1 MELPQCRQAEHTRG
15 SEDRMGKGLRSL
27 LIVLGAVVI
36 VAAAA
41 WGIVHWALRSPLPQ
55 TRGTLRVPG
64 LEAPVEVLRDPSGV
78 PHIRAA
84 TMHDLYFAQGFVTA
98 QERFWQMEFWR
109 RIGSGRLSELF
120 GRSTLGTDVYLRT
133 VGFRRVAEEDWAATD
148 AETKSVFQAY
158 ADGVNAYILKKKP
171 GQLGLEFR
179 LLGLQ
184 GVPLSIEPWVPQ
196 NSITWLKLMAQ
207 DLCGNMRRELYTI
220 DLIQSLGLS
229 LTRDFFGGYRTGEMP
244 VIAADQELPSRLLGP
259 KKIGRAPGRAQAG
272 GFAPDPL
279 QLAALAGVSK
289 RVVGGFD
296 ISTPM
301 ALGTGPGIGSNNW
314 VISGSRTQSGKPI
327 LANDPHLGIQMPSI
341 WYEVDLYCSA
351 QEAQM
356 GKKAGGPFHV
366 RGFSFAGVPAVVI
379 GHNDRIAWGVTNLPA
394 DVQDLYVEKIDPEN
408 PRRYEVNGRWVDMKI
423 RREEIKVL
431 RQEEPVVVLVRETRH
446 GPIITDE
453 GAFSGY
459 RGFSLN
465 PGGSFPTNLELKALS
480 LRWTAL
486 QPNNTIR
493 AVVQLDDARDFKEFR
508 DALRSWDIPSQN
520 FVYADVDG
528 NIGYQAPGLV
538 PIRKKGDGTVPS
550 PGWTDDYEWKGY
562 VPFDDLPSV
571 YNPAKGYIS
580 TANNPVTTGAYRWF
594 IGDDF
599 DLGFR
604 ARRIVEMIEGA
615 SGKISLSAVQA
626 MQGDT
631 LNISAR
637 EVLPCLAALPLTGDA
652 LRAREALQR
661 WDMRMD
667 RESSGAAVYAYFWQ
681 ALVEEVFKDKLPD
694 SLWNGDAVLDTNSRL
709 MNTVAQLLK
718 APAHPMW
725 DKPTTM
731 DKAENRD
738 DILVLAMQKAVKR
751 GMKNLGPDIGKWRWG
766 KVHTAV
772 FRNQSL
778 GRSGISL
785 VERIFNRGP
794 IPVGGGMQQVI
805 SSDWRADK
813 PFGVSSISSMRQIVD
828 LSDLSASVTM
838 NATGQS
844 GHVGSRH
851 YDDMILPWSRVRYH
865 STLWD
870 EKSLRSS
877 RTERLVLTP

>member
-1 MELPQCRQAEHTRG
+1 MELPLCRQSEHAQG
-15 SEDRMGKGLRSL
+15 SEDHMGKELRRL
-27 LIVLGAVVI
+27 LIVLGVLVI
-36 VAAAA
+36 VAAAV
-41 WGIVHWALRSPLPQ
+41 WGIFLWALRSPLPQ

-64 LEAPVEVLRDPSGV
+64 LDAPVEVLRDSSGV
-78 PHIRAA
+78 PHIRAG

-98 QERFWQMEFWR
+98 QDRFWQMEFWR

-120 GRSTLGTDVYLRT
+120 GKSTLGTDVYLRT
-133 VGFRRVAEEDWAATD
+133 VGFRRATDNDWAVMD
-148 AETKSVFQAY
+148 AETKGVFQAY
-158 ADGVNAYILKKKP
+158 ADGVNAYILKRKP

-179 LLGLQ
+179 LLALQ
-184 GVPLSIEPWVPQ
+184 GVPLTIEPWVPQ

-220 DLIQSLGLS
+220 DLIQDLGLS
-229 LTRDFFGGYRTGEMP
+229 LTRGFFGSFRAGEMP
-244 VIAADQELPSRLLGP
+244 VIVSDAELAPRLLGP
-259 KKIGRAPGRAQAG
+259 KKIGKATGRATG
-272 GFAPDPL
+272 EGFDPDPA
-279 QLAALAGVSK
+279 QLAAIAGISTRLA
-289 RVVGGFD
+289 GGFD

-314 VISGSRTQSGKPI
+314 VIGGSRTQSGKPI

-351 QEAQM
+351 HEAQM
-356 GKKAGGPFHV
+356 GKRAGGPFHV
-366 RGFSFAGVPAVVI
+366 RGFSFAGVPAVII

-394 DVQDLYVEKIDPEN
+394 DVQDLYVEKINPEN
-408 PRRYEVNGRWVDMKI
+408 PRQYEVNGRWVDMNI
-423 RREEIKVL
+423 HREEIKVL
-431 RQEEPVVVLVRETRH
+431 RQEDPVVVLVRETRH
-446 GPIITDE
+446 GPIITD
-453 GAFSGY
+453 GGGFSGY
-459 RGFSLN
+459 RGFALN

-486 QPNNTIR
+486 QPNNTVR
-493 AVVQLDDARDFKEFR
+493 AVVRIDEARNFEEFR

-528 NIGYQAPGLV
+528 NIGYQAPGLI

-562 VPFDDLPSV
+562 IPFDDLPYL

-599 DLGFR
+599 DRGFR

-615 SGKISLSAVQA
+615 SAKISVSAVQSI
-626 MQGDT
+626 QGDT

-637 EVLPCLAALPLTGDA
+637 EVLPYVASLPLTGDA
-652 LRAREALQR
+652 LRAREVLQR

-667 RESSGAAVYAYFWQ
+667 TESSGAAVYAYFWQ

-718 APAHPMW
+718 DSAHPLW
-725 DKPTTM
+725 DKPTTL
-731 DKAENRD
+731 DKVEKRD
-738 DILVLAMQKAVKR
+738 DILVLAMNKAVRR
-751 GMKNLGPDIGKWRWG
+751 GMRDLGADIGKWRWG

-772 FRNQSL
+772 FRNQSF
-778 GRSGISL
+778 GRSGIAL
-785 VERIFNRGP
+785 VEHIFNRGP
-794 IPVGGGMQQVI
+794 VPVGGGMQQVI

-828 LSDLSASVTM
+828 LSDFSSSVMM

-851 YDDMILPWSRVRYH
+851 YDDMILPWARVRYH
-865 STLWD
+865 STLWE

-877 RTERLVLTP
+877 RAERLVLSP